1 LLKAYK
7 VAYFMAS
14 TDDVETNTKFAA
26 ANGADFPVLADPDKK
41 VAAAYGVLGMM
52 GYASR
57 WTFYIDPDG
66 KIAYIDKDVSVV
78 KAGADTAA
86 RLAALGV
93 AKR

>member
-1 LLKAYK
+1 
-7 VAYFMAS
+7 MAS
-14 TDDVETNTKFAA
+14 TDDVETNTKFAT
-26 ANGADFPVLADPDKK
+26 ANAADFPILADPDKK
-41 VAAAYGVLGMM
+41 VSAAYGVLGML
-52 GYASR
+52 GFASR
-57 WTFYIDPDG
+57 WTFYIDAQG

>member
-1 LLKAYK
+1 MLKNYQ

-14 TDDVETNTKFAA
+14 TDDAETNTKFAT
-26 ANGADFPVLADPDKK
+26 ANGADFPVLADPNKK
-41 VAAAYGVLGMM
+41 IAQAHGVLSLM
-52 GYASR
+52 GFASR
-57 WTFYIDPDG
+57 WTFYIDVEG
-66 KIAYIDKDVSVV
+66 KIAYVDKNVSVV

>member
-1 LLKAYK
+1 MLKDYQ

-14 TDDVETNTKFAA
+14 TDDAETNTKFAI

-41 VAAAYGVLGMM
+41 VAQAYGVLSLM
-52 GYASR
+52 GFASR
-57 WTFYIDPDG
+57 WTFYIDVEG
-66 KIAYIDKDVSVV
+66 KIAYVDKNVSVV

>member
-1 LLKAYK
+1 MLKNYQ

-14 TDDVETNTKFAA
+14 TDDAETNTKFAT

-41 VAAAYGVLGMM
+41 VAQAYGVLSLM
-52 GYASR
+52 GFASR
-57 WTFYIDPDG
+57 WTFYIDVEG
-66 KIAYIDKDVSVV
+66 KIAYVDKNVSVV

-86 RLAALGV
+86 RLAALCV

>member
-1 LLKAYK
+1 MKEYK

-14 TDDVETNTKFAA
+14 TDDAETNTKFAA
-26 ANGADFPVLADPDKK
+26 ANAADFPILADPDKK

-52 GYASR
+52 GFASR
-57 WTFYIDPDG
+57 WTFYIDTQG

-86 RLAALGV
+86 RLATLGV
-93 AKR
+93 AKH

>member
-1 LLKAYK
+1 MKDYK

-14 TDDVETNTKFAA
+14 TDDLATNTRFAA
-26 ANGADFPVLADPDKK
+26 DNGADFPILADPDKK
-41 VAAAYGVLGMM
+41 VATAYGVLGMM
-52 GYASR
+52 GFASR
-57 WTFYIDPDG
+57 WTFYIDAEG
-66 KIAYIDKDVSVV
+66 RIAYIDKDVSVV

>member
-1 LLKAYK
+1 MQGFK

-14 TDDVETNTKFAA
+14 TEDAETSTKFAA
-26 ANGADFPVLADPDKK
+26 ANNADFPILADADKK
-41 VAAAYGVLGMM
+41 VAEAYGVLSPM

-57 WTFYIDPDG
+57 WTFYIDAQG
-66 KIAYIDKDVSVV
+66 KIAYIDKNVSAT
-78 KAGADTAA
+78 KAGADTAE

>member
-1 LLKAYK
+1 LLKGYK

-26 ANGADFPVLADPDKK
+26 DNGADFAILADPDKK
-41 VAAAYGVLGMM
+41 VSAAYGVLGMM
-52 GYASR
+52 GFASR
-57 WTFYIDPDG
+57 WTFYIDKDG

-86 RLAALGV
+86 RLTTLGV
-93 AKR
+93 EKR